1 MVITFIYASALFC
14 NIYFKTKSRKAK
26 LNLLFLPLSI
36 IILTAGFL
44 LELPTK
50 YTFKYSWL
58 SCLFIYTG
66 LCFMGYSWLIFSVFI
81 SSKENK
87 MDYDLVN
94 INNFHEKL
102 ICKIK
107 HNFPHIKKHN
117 HVINAIAL
125 IPPIMILIL
134 IVTNPIHDLLYIQP
148 HDSLGMN
155 TNPEYLLILLVGGVY
170 VLLANTILLYK
181 FLRDTVF
188 SFKLKIV
195 FLVVLAIMPISF
207 YTRIFYLSYL
217 EIVPICLLIGYQIL
231 LNAVSFNY
239 KLFDIVPRSIASIV
253 QNMEQSILVTNRS
266 NTIANF
272 NTSFT
277 NSFGN
282 MANIKE
288 SDPLEVFVQKLKQSI
303 VLDEESHYILEAMLL
318 DIDKNISGN
327 IHVLT
332 PVDKWYFVLIQNVV
346 NGRGKKI
353 GKLIS
358 FNDITTIQDLNHTL
372 KKKNCELERINLEL
386 KNTNEKILKHTLVA
400 EELAITRERNRI
412 LSELHD
418 SIGQAYTSNLAL
430 ARCTETLILK
440 NRKKEA
446 LDSLGEMS
454 STTKQLLFNMASS
467 VNDKEAI
474 LQQPLE
480 EILNKLF
487 KSYRK
492 SGIAIQFKL
501 NAEVEKLE
509 YGIRHNIYRVC
520 QESIN
525 NSLKHGKA
533 KNICITIEQANNK
546 IILEV
551 TDDGIG
557 CDLVHKGI
565 GLKGIEYRISEIG
578 GEVFFISDKYK
589 QKGFIVSAKIPT
601 RRESNL

>member
-14 NIYFKTKSRKAK
+14 NIHFKAKSRKAK

-36 IILTAGFL
+36 IILTTGFL
-44 LELPTK
+44 LEIPTK

-58 SCLFIYTG
+58 QCIFIYTG

-87 MDYDLVN
+87 MACDLID

-102 ICKIK
+102 LCKIK
-107 HNFPHIKKHN
+107 HNLPHIKKHT
-117 HVINAIAL
+117 HVLNAIAL
-125 IPPIMILIL
+125 IPPVLILIL
-134 IVTNPIHDLLYIQP
+134 IVTNPLHDLLYIQP
-148 HDSLGMN
+148 HDSYEMN
-155 TNPEYLLILLVGGVY
+155 FNTEYVFILLVGGAY
-170 VLLANTILLYK
+170 VLLANIILLYK
-181 FLRDTVF
+181 FLRNTVF
-188 SFKLKIV
+188 SFKLKII
-195 FLVVLAIMPISF
+195 FLVVLALMPISF

-217 EIVPICLLIGYQIL
+217 EIVPVCLLIGYQIL
-231 LNAVSFNY
+231 LNTVSFNY

-253 QNMEQSILVTNRS
+253 QNMEQSILVTNKR

-277 NSFGN
+277 ISFGN
-282 MANIKE
+282 MTNIKE
-288 SDPLEVFVQKLKQSI
+288 YDPLEIFAEKLKQSI
-303 VLDEESHYILEAMLL
+303 VLDEESHDILDAMFW

-358 FNDITTIQDLNHTL
+358 FNDITTIQDLNHKL
-372 KKKNCELERINLEL
+372 KKKNCELEKINLEL
-386 KNTNEKILKHTLVA
+386 KNTNEKILKHTLMA

-430 ARCTETLILK
+430 ARCTETFLIK
-440 NRKKEA
+440 NRRKEA
-446 LDSLGEMS
+446 LDSLEEMS

-467 VNDKEAI
+467 VNDKESI

-501 NAEVEKLE
+501 NTDVEILE
-509 YGIRHNIYRVC
+509 YGIRHNIYRIC

-533 KNICITIEQANNK
+533 KNIYISIEQSNNK

-551 TDDGIG
+551 ADDGIG

-578 GEVFFISDKYK
+578 GEVFFISDKSK
-589 QKGFIVSAKIPT
+589 QKVFIVRAKIPI